1 MFEYAIKVLKHE
13 ARRLLDKDEK
23 LFTIKELSE
32 FNMQI
37 DEIYQAIEV
46 LKKAE
51 TKVPYNTIELSIKN
65 SPNKKD

>member
-1 MFEYAIKVLKHE
+1 MFEYAIKVLKQE

-46 LKKAE
+46 LKKAGE
-51 TKVPYNTIELSIKN
+51 K
-65 SPNKKD
+65 